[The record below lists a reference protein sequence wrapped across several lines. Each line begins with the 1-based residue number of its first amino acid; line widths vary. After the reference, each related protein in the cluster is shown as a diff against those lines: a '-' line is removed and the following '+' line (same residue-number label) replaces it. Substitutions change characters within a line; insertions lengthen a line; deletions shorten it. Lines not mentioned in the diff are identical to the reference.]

1 MTAMTNF
8 LLPQRGQAMTSS
20 SWTLAS
26 SRAQALR
33 RVRASTSRSF
43 EVSRATESADAFLPY
58 QLAGARERRA
68 GWLFQV
74 PRSREEYNP

>member
-1 MTAMTNF
+1 MTAMTDI

-33 RVRASTSRSF
+33 RESASTSWSF
-43 EVSRATESADAFLPY
+43 KVSEGEGSAAALLPY
-58 QLAGARERRA
+58 QPVGARIQRA
-68 GWLFQV
+68 G
-74 PRSREEYNP
+74 